1 MHQIIPDWIHMTY
14 KNHNLLIYIHDNNTI
29 WVCFFFLLLFL
40 FEKKNEIR
48 KSQKYQLSRVL
59 FVVLLLFFGM

>member
-1 MHQIIPDWIHMTY
+1 MT
-14 KNHNLLIYIHDNNTI
+14 LTQSGG
-29 WVCFFFLLLFL
+29 VFFLLLFL